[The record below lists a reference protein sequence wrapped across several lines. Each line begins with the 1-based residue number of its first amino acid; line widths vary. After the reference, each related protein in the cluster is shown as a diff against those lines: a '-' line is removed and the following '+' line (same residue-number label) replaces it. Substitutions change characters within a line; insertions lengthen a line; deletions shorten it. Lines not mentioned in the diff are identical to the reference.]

1 MVSQDKENLQDECE
15 RQRKEL
21 DSIKEDSR
29 NLKSEIM
36 LARKEK
42 EGL

>member
-1 MVSQDKENLQDECE
+1 MVSQEKDNLQDEGE

-21 DSIKEDSR
+21 ESAKEESR

-42 EGL
+42 EVL